1 MWKLTLGVVI
11 VVLICGIG
19 EIKCCSG
26 GGGDEDEE
34 TEAAGSTCDNILTF
48 CLLPKKNTA

>member
-11 VVLICGIG
+11 VVLICGIQ

-26 GGGDEDEE
+26 GGGDEEEKTE
-34 TEAAGSTCDNILTF
+34 TEGSTCDQILTF
-48 CLLPKKNTA
+48 YLLP